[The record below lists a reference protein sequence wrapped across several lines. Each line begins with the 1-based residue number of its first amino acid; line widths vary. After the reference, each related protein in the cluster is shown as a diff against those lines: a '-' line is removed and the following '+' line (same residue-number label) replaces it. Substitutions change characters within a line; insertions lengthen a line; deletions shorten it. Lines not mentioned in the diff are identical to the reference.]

1 MMRAYFD
8 SDILIWHLR
17 GEEKARGFFRRIS
30 QNKEYEM
37 WIGALQRAEIVF
49 FMKDEEEKATMSLLS
64 QFKCAP
70 VDREIIDQAGK
81 LYRKWHP
88 GHGID
93 IHDAI
98 LAATVKITG
107 GKIYTLN
114 VKHYP
119 MEDIIVEK
127 PWQ

>member
-17 GEEKARGFFRRIS
+17 GHEKARGFFSRFS
-30 QNKEYEM
+30 SNKEYEM
-37 WIGALQRAEIVF
+37 WTGALQRAEIVF
-49 FMKDEEEKATMSLLS
+49 FMKDEEEEATMSFLS

-70 VDREIIDQAGK
+70 VHQEIIDQAGQ

-93 IHDAI
+93 VNDAI

-107 GKIYTLN
+107 GKVYTLN

-119 MEDIIVEK
+119 MEDIIVQK
-127 PWQ
+127 PW

>member
-1 MMRAYFD
+1 MRAYFD

-17 GEEKARGFFRRIS
+17 GEKKARGFLRRFS
-30 QNKEYEM
+30 RNKEYEM

-49 FMKDEEEKATMSLLS
+49 FMRDEEEEATMSFLS
-64 QFKCAP
+64 QFKCASVSQEI
-70 VDREIIDQAGK
+70 VDKAGQ
-81 LYRKWHP
+81 LYRKWYP
-88 GHGID
+88 SHGTD
-93 IHDAI
+93 INDAV

-119 MEDIIVEK
+119 MEDIIIEK
-127 PWQ
+127 PW